1 MDRVMLSS
9 STEGAYWW
17 EEGLEMDRSE
27 ECIQEWWWV
36 WV

>member
-27 ECIQEWWWV
+27 ECTQELWWV